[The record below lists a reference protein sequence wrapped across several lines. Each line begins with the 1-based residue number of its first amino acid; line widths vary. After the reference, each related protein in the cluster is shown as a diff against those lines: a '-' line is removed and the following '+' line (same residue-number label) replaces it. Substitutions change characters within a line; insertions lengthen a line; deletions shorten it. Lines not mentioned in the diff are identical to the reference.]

1 MWGEIL
7 QAITLGFLYGVGPCT
22 LSCAPLVVPLIM
34 STAKN
39 SKQGIWLSL
48 VFSFGRVLSYI
59 VLGALTGFLGY
70 VLIKIVSKKILGVF
84 LILLGI
90 LLFFKIQNKC
100 ILKSKIRI
108 TSSSIALGTG
118 FVYGMAPCQPLIAL
132 LGLTAASSSAFT
144 GLFMGL
150 AFGIGTILSPIIIL
164 GFFSG
169 WFAKQKEFKEII
181 PYVSGVFLMIMG
193 IIYIFSK

>member
-7 QAITLGFLYGVGPCT
+7 QAITLGFLYGIGPCT

-39 SKQGIWLSL
+39 TKHGIWLSL
-48 VFSFGRVLSYI
+48 VFSLGRVLSYML
-59 VLGALTGFLGY
+59 LGALTGFLGY
-70 VLIKIVSKKILGVF
+70 VLTQFISKRILGIF
-84 LILLGI
+84 LIILGI

-100 ILKSKIRI
+100 ILKSKIKI

-118 FVYGMAPCQPLIAL
+118 FIYGLAPCQPLIAL
-132 LGLTAASSSAFT
+132 LGLTAASSSAIT
-144 GLFMGL
+144 GLIMGI
-150 AFGIGTILSPIIIL
+150 AFGIGTIVSPILVL
-164 GFFSG
+164 GLFSG

-181 PYVSGVFLMIMG
+181 PYVSGIFLIIIG
-193 IIYIFSK
+193 IIYIISK

>member
-7 QAITLGFLYGVGPCT
+7 QAISLGFLYGIGPCT

-39 SKQGIWLSL
+39 SKHGVWLSL

-59 VLGALTGFLGY
+59 LLGALTGFLGY
-70 VLIKIVSKKILGVF
+70 VLIKVVSKKILGIF
-84 LILLGI
+84 LIILGI

-100 ILKSKIRI
+100 ILKSKIKI
-108 TSSSIALGTG
+108 SSSSIALGTG
-118 FVYGMAPCQPLIAL
+118 FIYGMAPCQPLIAL

-144 GLFMGL
+144 GLLMGL
-150 AFGIGTILSPIIIL
+150 AFGIGTIISPIIIL

-181 PYVSGVFLMIMG
+181 PYVSGVFLIIMG
-193 IIYIFSK
+193 LIYIISK

>member
-7 QAITLGFLYGVGPCT
+7 QAITLGFLYGIGPCT

-34 STAKN
+34 ATAKN
-39 SKQGIWLSL
+39 SKHGIWLSL
-48 VFSFGRVLSYI
+48 VFSFGRVLSYMF
-59 VLGALTGFLGY
+59 LGALTGFLGY
-70 VLIKIVSKKILGVF
+70 ILIQLISKKILGIF
-84 LILLGI
+84 LILLGV

-108 TSSSIALGTG
+108 TGSSIALGTG
-118 FVYGMAPCQPLIAL
+118 FVYGLAPCQPLIAL
-132 LGLTAASSSAFT
+132 MGLTATSSSAFT
-144 GLFMGL
+144 GLLMGL
-150 AFGIGTILSPIIIL
+150 AFGIGTIVSPIIVL

-181 PYVSGVFLMIMG
+181 PYVSGIFLIVIG
-193 IIYIFSK
+193 LIYILSK